1 MKTTH
6 ALMAG
11 LLAASL
17 YGCSGSEQKT
27 GSSGDTL
34 GLSTDSMS
42 SYDSATT
49 VAEPADTASSQPMAF
64 ALKAGA
70 GGMLEVELGN
80 LSQTNGQHPR
90 VKRFGQ
96 MMVKDHSMGNKELMA
111 LATERNFNVP
121 KTLPVELQ
129 MHVNEL
135 KALKGKDFDEKYMDM
150 MVDDHNE
157 DIKLFEEAAG
167 HSTDQKVKTFAAKML
182 PTLKMHLDSAKAI
195 RSAIK

>member
-1 MKTTH
+1 
-6 ALMAG
+6 MAG

-17 YGCSGSEQKT
+17 YSCSGSDQKT
-27 GSSGDTL
+27 GSTGDTL

-49 VAEPADTASSQPMAF
+49 VAQPADTASNQPMAF

-80 LSQTNGQHPR
+80 LSQTNAQHPR

-96 MMVKDHSMGNKELMA
+96 MMVKDHSTGNKELMT

-121 KTLPVELQ
+121 TTLPVALQ

-150 MVDDHNE
+150 MVEDHNE

-167 HSTDQKVKTFAAKML
+167 HSTDQKVKAFAAKIL
-182 PTLKMHLDSAKAI
+182 PILKMHLDSAKAI